1 MDCLSSW
8 TWTTIKVSQTPN
20 SGEITKT
27 FTARSLGRGYGK
39 VVSSVG
45 GMSASHMH
53 RVQRVV
59 LTSYTVNTVC
69 FSVNKLILCFAR
81 VMC

>member
-1 MDCLSSW
+1 M
-8 TWTTIKVSQTPN
+8 SQTPN

-45 GMSASHMH
+45 GMSASHMPLATPKKDLAVPARGELLRH
-53 RVQRVV
+53 VV
-59 LTSYTVNTVC
+59 CSDRGEV
-69 FSVNKLILCFAR
+69 KIHKGPG
-81 VMC
+81 